1 MMIFVALFMLFLN
14 SISLPTKS
22 FPFHLLRYLLLT
34 SVQLGLSFL
43 SISGFFFFYFF
54 FFFHVPLIDFLSN
67 STQNTLIF
75 AHLTYYFDTNFILN
89 RKLKYGL
96 VMNRSSHFEYQHGSL

>member
-1 MMIFVALFMLFLN
+1 MTFVTLLMLHLN
-14 SISLPTKS
+14 SISWPAKS

-34 SVQLGLSFL
+34 SFQLGLSFL
-43 SISGFFFFYFF
+43 SISGFFLLYFF
-54 FFFHVPLIDFLSN
+54 FFFHVTLIDFLSN

-75 AHLTYYFDTNFILN
+75 THLTYYFETNFTLN
-89 RKLKYGL
+89 CKLKYGL